1 MSGTILRFFVHEA
14 ERHGGELLF
23 EWLLEEARRLGVPG
37 GSAFRAIAGYG
48 RHGVLHE
55 QTFFELAG
63 QLPVQVVFVTSTEHA
78 DRLLARLSE
87 HGVRLFYALSEARF
101 GVTGVAG
108 GRVQGGRVQGEGDQ

>member
-1 MSGTILRFFVHEA
+1 MMSGKILRFFVHEG

-37 GSAFRAIAGYG
+37 GSAFRATAGYG

-63 QLPVQVVFVTSTEHA
+63 QLPVQVVFVTSKEHA
-78 DRLLARLSE
+78 ERLLARLSE
-87 HGVRLFYALSEARF
+87 QGVRLVYALSDAQF
-101 GVTGVAG
+101 GVTGAAADK
-108 GRVQGGRVQGEGDQ
+108 VQGGES